1 MTPEGGVDIAGL
13 AAVRSDEGGNM
24 AAAIP
29 TSIDEVTAEWMSAAT
44 GWKVTAVRNEIIG
57 VGVGVASAVYRSHLT
72 GSGCPAS
79 VIVKMPA
86 LDPNAAFTSTVLRM
100 YIREVRFF
108 KTLAKD
114 VPFRVSK
121 SFYGEVN
128 EETSQ
133 FAMVVEDLGNLR
145 AVDQV
150 KGMNIDD
157 ARRAVDGL
165 AAMHAKWWGKADAL
179 AADGTTISLG
189 DPIYPAIVPMVFA
202 EGWEKCTKEIKMPDS
217 IMQVGPR
224 FGDAV
229 APLLAS
235 LAKGPNTLAH
245 GDYRADN
252 MFFDEQNKLVVLD
265 FQLIGTGIGAYDLAY
280 FITQSIAADDA
291 SKHEREL
298 FDRWIDGVLSGGAPK
313 ELVDKKALWEHYRSA
328 ALFCLAY
335 PIVASRGMDLS
346 DKRSFELVDCMNTR
360 FDRAVRELN
369 LVSLLP
375 A

>member
-1 MTPEGGVDIAGL
+1 
-13 AAVRSDEGGNM
+13 M

-29 TSIDEVTAEWMSAAT
+29 GSIDEVTPQWMSQAT
-44 GWKVTAVRNEIIG
+44 GWQVDAVRNEVIG
-57 VGVGVASAVYRSHLT
+57 VGVGVSSAVYRAHLT
-72 GSGCPAS
+72 GRGCPTS

-86 LDPNAAFTSTVLRM
+86 LDANAAFTSTVLRM
-100 YIREVRFF
+100 YIREVKFF
-108 KTLAKD
+108 KTLARD
-114 VPFRVSK
+114 MPFRVSK
-121 SFYGEVN
+121 SYYGEVD

-133 FAMVVEDLGNLR
+133 FAMVVEDLGDLR
-145 AVDQV
+145 IIDQV
-150 KGMNIDD
+150 KGMGIDD
-157 ARRAVDGL
+157 ARRAVDGV

-189 DPIYPAIVPMVFA
+189 DPIYPAVVPMVFA
-202 EGWEKCTKEIKMPDS
+202 EGWEKCTKEITMPDA

-224 FGDAV
+224 FGAAV

-235 LAKGPNTLAH
+235 LATGPNTLAH
-245 GDYRADN
+245 GDFRADN
-252 MFFDEQNKLVVLD
+252 ILFDEDGSLVVLD

-280 FITQSIAADDA
+280 FITQSLSADDA

-298 FDRWIDGVLSGGAPK
+298 FDRWVDGVLAGGAPT
-313 ELVDKKALWEHYRSA
+313 ELVDKAALWHHYRSA

-335 PIVASRGMDLS
+335 PIIASRGMDLS
-346 DKRSFELVDCMNTR
+346 DKRQFELVDCMNAR
-360 FDRAVRELN
+360 FDRAVRELD

>member
-1 MTPEGGVDIAGL
+1 
-13 AAVRSDEGGNM
+13 M

-29 TSIDEVTAEWMSAAT
+29 TSIDEVTAQWMSEAT
-44 GWKVTAVRNEIIG
+44 GWSISGLRNELIG
-57 VGVGVASAVYRSHLT
+57 VGVGVASAVYRTHLT
-72 GSGCPAS
+72 GKGCPAS
-79 VIVKMPA
+79 VITKMPA

-100 YIREVRFF
+100 YIREVKFF
-108 KTLAKD
+108 KSLAKD
-114 VPFRVSK
+114 MPFRVSK
-121 SFYGEVN
+121 SYYGEVN

-133 FAMVVEDLGNLR
+133 FAMVIEDLGNLR
-145 AVDQV
+145 IVDQV
-150 KGMNIDD
+150 KGMSIAD
-157 ARRAVDGL
+157 ARIAVDGL

-202 EGWEKCTKEIKMPDS
+202 EGWEKCTKEIKMPNA
-217 IMQVGPR
+217 IMQVGPK
-224 FGDAV
+224 FGENV

-235 LAKGPNTLAH
+235 LAQGPNTLAH

-252 MFFDEQNKLVVLD
+252 MLFAANDELVVLD

-280 FITQSIAADDA
+280 FVTQSISADDA
-291 SKHEREL
+291 SKYEREL
-298 FDRWIDGVLSGGAPK
+298 FDRWIDGLLSGGAPR

-335 PIVASRGMDLS
+335 PIIASRGMDLS

-369 LVSLLP
+369 LVSLLK
-375 A
+375 

>member
-1 MTPEGGVDIAGL
+1 
-13 AAVRSDEGGNM
+13 M

-29 TSIDEVTAEWMSAAT
+29 ASIDEVTAQWMSDAT
-44 GWKVTAVRNEIIG
+44 GWNVTAVRNEIIG
-57 VGVGVASAVYRSHLT
+57 VGVGVSSAVYRSHLT
-72 GSGCPAS
+72 GSGCPTS
-79 VIVKMPA
+79 VIVKLPA
-86 LDPNAAFTSTVLRM
+86 LDPNAVFTSAVLRM
-100 YIREVRFF
+100 YIREVKFF

-114 VPFRVSK
+114 VPFRVSQ
-121 SFYGEVN
+121 SYYGEVN

-133 FAMVVEDLGNLR
+133 FAMVVEDLGSLR
-145 AVDQV
+145 IVDQV
-150 KGMNIDD
+150 KGMAIDD
-157 ARRAVDGL
+157 ARRAVDGV

-189 DPIYPAIVPMVFA
+189 DPIYPAVVPMVFA

-224 FGDAV
+224 FGAAV
-229 APLLAS
+229 APLLSS
-235 LAKGPNTLAH
+235 LAQGPNTLAH
-245 GDYRADN
+245 GAYRAANSLFGND
-252 MFFDEQNKLVVLD
+252 DELVVLD

-280 FITQSIAADDA
+280 FITQSISADDA
-291 SKHEREL
+291 SRYEREL
-298 FDRWIDGVLSGGAPK
+298 FDRWIDGLLSRGAPK
-313 ELVDKKALWEHYRSA
+313 DLVDKKALWEHYRSA

-335 PIVASRGMDLS
+335 PIIASRGVDLT

-369 LVSLLP
+369 LVELLP

>member
-1 MTPEGGVDIAGL
+1 
-13 AAVRSDEGGNM
+13 M

-29 TSIDEVTAEWMSAAT
+29 GSINDVTAEWMSAAT
-44 GWKVTAVRNEIIG
+44 GWNVTGVRNEIIG

-79 VIVKMPA
+79 VIVKLPA
-86 LDPNAAFTSTVLRM
+86 LDPNATFTSTVLKM
-100 YIREVRFF
+100 YIREVKFF

-114 VPFRVSK
+114 VPFKVSK
-121 SFYGEVN
+121 SYYGEVN

-145 AVDQV
+145 IVDQV

-157 ARRAVDGL
+157 ARRAIDGL

-189 DPIYPAIVPMVFA
+189 DPIYPAIVPLVFA

-224 FGDAV
+224 FGAAV
-229 APLLAS
+229 QPLLAS
-235 LAKGPNTLAH
+235 LAQGPNTLAH

-252 MFFDEQNKLVVLD
+252 ILFGKNDELVVLD

-280 FITQSIAADDA
+280 FITQSITADDA

-298 FDRWIDGVLSGGAPK
+298 FDRWVDGVLKGGAPK
-313 ELVDKKALWEHYRSA
+313 NLVDKKALWEHYRSA

-346 DKRSFELVDCMNTR
+346 DKRSFDLVDCMNTR

>member
-1 MTPEGGVDIAGL
+1 MHREASPAYEGGD
-13 AAVRSDEGGNM
+13 M
-24 AAAIP
+24 TAAIP
-29 TSIDEVTAEWMSAAT
+29 ASIDEVTAKWMSEAT
-44 GWKVTAVRNEIIG
+44 GWNVTALRNEIIG

-72 GSGCPAS
+72 GTGCPAS
-79 VIVKMPA
+79 VIVKLPA
-86 LDPNAAFTSTVLRM
+86 LDPNATFTSTVLKM
-100 YIREVRFF
+100 YSREVKFF

-121 SFYGEVN
+121 SYYGEVSDDG
-128 EETSQ
+128 SQ

-145 AVDQV
+145 VIDQV
-150 KGMNIDD
+150 AGMKIDD
-157 ARRAVDGL
+157 ARRAIDGL

-202 EGWEKCTKEIKMPDS
+202 EGWEKCTKEITMPDS
-217 IMQVGPR
+217 IMGVGPR
-224 FGDAV
+224 FGAAV
-229 APLLAS
+229 EPLLSS

-252 MFFDEQNKLVVLD
+252 MFFDNDNGLVVLD

-280 FITQSIAADDA
+280 FVTQSITADDA
-291 SKHEREL
+291 SKYEREL
-298 FDRWIDGVLSGGAPK
+298 FDRWIDGLLTSGAPK
-313 ELVDKKALWEHYRSA
+313 DLVDKKALWQHYRSA

-360 FDRAVRELN
+360 FDRAVRELD
-369 LVSLLP
+369 LASLLP

>member
-224 FGDAV
+224 FGNAV